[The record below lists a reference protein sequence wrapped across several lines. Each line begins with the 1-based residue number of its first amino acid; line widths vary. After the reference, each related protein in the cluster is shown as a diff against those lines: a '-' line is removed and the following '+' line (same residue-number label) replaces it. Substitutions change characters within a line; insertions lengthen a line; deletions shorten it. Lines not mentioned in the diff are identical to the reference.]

1 MINTKKEGIMSE
13 EKTTS
18 SLRLIQE
25 ADIKDKVVLIRVDH
39 NTVKKGRIKDPT
51 RIDASIGT
59 IFNVVSRG
67 GKPILMTHIGRPRNK
82 KTGKINCLPD
92 RSVSPIVAYLEKKL
106 RIKIEVPEL
115 SIHPEDGITTID
127 RSIWPSILRLRDG
140 TIGALYLPNVRW
152 FQGEQT
158 NGPERNR
165 LARKLA
171 SLAGVYV
178 NDAFGSWR
186 PHASTFDITKYIPS
200 YAGYLLQ
207 EEITNLEKVLNPT
220 RPFVAVVAGT
230 KYDTKID
237 PVKELYKRVDHLILG
252 GVMYNT
258 FLCAKYGVTIGAVPK
273 EDIDL
278 AQELVQLDKKEG
290 KIIELPL
297 LVESEH
303 LGEKIEG
310 KTKTIAVKN
319 FKKGKQYPYILDA
332 DPESFQRSSILDVLH
347 SAKTI
352 LVNAVM
358 GLIPHFREGSQALYE
373 AVDSNGK
380 ALKLYGGGDT
390 IEELKYSCPGIY
402 MRGLDD
408 PHCYYFTGGGTVLKA
423 LEEGSP
429 FKIKPVERLLR
440 V

>member
-1 MINTKKEGIMSE
+1 MSE
-13 EKTTS
+13 GNAAP
-18 SLRLIQE
+18 SLRLLQE
-25 ADIKDKVVLIRVDH
+25 ADIKYKVVLIRVDH
-39 NTVKKGRIKDPT
+39 NTVKKGKIKDAS
-51 RIDASIGT
+51 RIDASLGT
-59 IFNVVSRG
+59 IFNIVSRG

-82 KTGKINCLPD
+82 KTGKIDCVAD

-106 RIKIEVPEL
+106 RIKIEVPEF
-115 SIHPEDGITTID
+115 SIHPEIGITNID
-127 RSIWPSILRLRDG
+127 RSILASILRLREG
-140 TIGALYLPNVRW
+140 KIGAVYLPNIRW
-152 FQGEQT
+152 FQGEQADE
-158 NGPERNR
+158 PERSR
-165 LARKLA
+165 LARQLA

-186 PHASTFDITKYIPS
+186 PHTSTFDITKYLPS
-200 YAGYLLQ
+200 YAGFLLQ
-207 EEITNLEKVLNPT
+207 EEIKNLKKVLKPT
-220 RPFVAVVAGT
+220 RPFLAIVAGT

-258 FLCAKYGVTIGAVPK
+258 FLCAKYGVHIGGIPK
-273 EDIDL
+273 EYIDL
-278 AQELVQLDKKEG
+278 AQELVQLDRKEG
-290 KIIELPL
+290 KIVELPL
-297 LVESEH
+297 LVESEN
-303 LGEKIEG
+303 LGERKEG

-319 FKKGKQYPYILDA
+319 FRKGDSYNYILDA
-332 DPESFQRSSILDVLH
+332 DPDSFHDSPISDVIH

-373 AVDSNGK
+373 AVDGNSQ

-402 MRGLDD
+402 MTGLDN

-429 FKIKPVERLLR
+429 FKIKPVERLVR
-440 V
+440 K

>member
-1 MINTKKEGIMSE
+1 MSE
-13 EKTTS
+13 GNAAP
-18 SLRLIQE
+18 SLRLLQE
-25 ADIKDKVVLIRVDH
+25 ADIKYKVVLIRVDH
-39 NTVKKGRIKDPT
+39 NTVKKGKIKDAS
-51 RIDASIGT
+51 RIDASLGT
-59 IFNVVSRG
+59 IFNIVSRG

-82 KTGKINCLPD
+82 KTGKIDCVAD

-106 RIKIEVPEL
+106 RIKIEVPEF
-115 SIHPEDGITTID
+115 SIHPEIGITNID
-127 RSIWPSILRLRDG
+127 RSILASILRLREG
-140 TIGALYLPNVRW
+140 KIGAVYLPNIRW

-158 NGPERNR
+158 DGPERTR
-165 LARKLA
+165 LARQLA
-171 SLAGVYV
+171 SLAGIYV

-186 PHASTFDITKYIPS
+186 PHTSTFDITKYLPS
-200 YAGYLLQ
+200 YAGFLLQ
-207 EEITNLEKVLNPT
+207 EEIKNLEKVLQPT
-220 RPFVAVVAGT
+220 RPFVAIVAGT

-258 FLCAKYGVTIGAVPK
+258 FLCAKYGVHIGGIPK
-273 EDIDL
+273 EYIDL
-278 AQELVQLDKKEG
+278 AQELVQLDRKEG
-290 KIIELPL
+290 KIVELPL
-297 LVESEH
+297 LVESEN
-303 LGEKIEG
+303 LGERKEG

-319 FKKGKQYPYILDA
+319 FRKGDSYNYILDA
-332 DPESFQRSSILDVLH
+332 DPDSFHDSPISDVIH

-373 AVDSNGK
+373 AVDGNSQ

-402 MRGLDD
+402 MTGLDN
-408 PHCYYFTGGGTVLKA
+408 PQCYYFTGGGTVLKA

-429 FKIKPVERLLR
+429 FKIKPVERLVR
-440 V
+440 K

>member
-1 MINTKKEGIMSE
+1 MSE

-25 ADIKDKVVLIRVDH
+25 ADIKYKVVLIRVDH
-39 NTVKKGRIKDPT
+39 NTVKKGKIKDAS
-51 RIDASIGT
+51 RIDASLGT
-59 IFNVVSRG
+59 LFNIVSRG
-67 GKPILMTHIGRPRNK
+67 GKPILMTHIGRPRDK

-92 RSVSPIVAYLEKKL
+92 RSVNPVVAYLEKKL
-106 RIKIEVPEL
+106 RIKIEVPEF
-115 SIHPEDGITTID
+115 SIHPEIGITNID
-127 RSIWPSILRLRDG
+127 RSILASILRLREG
-140 TIGALYLPNVRW
+140 KIGAVYLPNIRW

-158 NGPERNR
+158 DGPERSR
-165 LARKLA
+165 LARQLA
-171 SLAGVYV
+171 SLAGIYV

-186 PHASTFDITKYIPS
+186 PHTSTFDITKYLPS

-207 EEITNLEKVLNPT
+207 EEIKNLEKVLKPT
-220 RPFVAVVAGT
+220 RPFLAIVAGT

-258 FLCAKYGVTIGAVPK
+258 FLCAKYGVKIADVPK

-278 AQELVQLDKKEG
+278 AQELVQLDKQEG
-290 KIIELPL
+290 KIVELPL
-297 LVESEH
+297 LVESEN
-303 LGEKIEG
+303 LGERQEG
-310 KTKTIAVKN
+310 KTKTIAVKDLR
-319 FKKGKQYPYILDA
+319 KGERYNYILDA
-332 DPESFQRSSILDVLH
+332 DPDSFHNSLAFDVIH

-352 LVNAVM
+352 LINAVM
-358 GLIPHFREGSQALYE
+358 GLIPHFRDGSQALYE
-373 AVDSNGK
+373 AVDANSQ

-402 MRGLDD
+402 MTGLDN

-429 FKIKPVERLLR
+429 YKIKPVERLLR
-440 V
+440 K

>member
-1 MINTKKEGIMSE
+1 MSE
-13 EKTTS
+13 GKTVS

-25 ADIKDKVVLIRVDH
+25 ADIKDKVILIRVDH
-39 NTVKKGRIKDPT
+39 NTVKKGGIKDPT
-51 RIDASIGT
+51 RIDASLGT

-67 GKPILMTHIGRPRNK
+67 GKPILMTHIGRPRDK
-82 KTGKINCLPD
+82 KTGKISCLPD

-106 RIKIEVPEL
+106 RIKIEVPDF
-115 SIHPEDGITTID
+115 SIHPETGITNID
-127 RSIWPSILRLRDG
+127 RSIWASILRLREG
-140 TIGALYLPNVRW
+140 TIGAIYLPNIRW
-152 FQGEQT
+152 FQGEQSD
-158 NGPERNR
+158 GPERSR

-186 PHASTFDITKYIPS
+186 PHVSTFDITKYIPS

-207 EEITNLEKVLNPT
+207 EEIKNLEKVLHPT
-220 RPFVAVVAGT
+220 RPFLAIIAGT

-258 FLCAKYGVTIGAVPK
+258 FLCAKYGVKIGAVQK

-278 AQELVQLDKKEG
+278 AQELVQLDKQEG
-290 KIIELPL
+290 KIVELPL
-297 LVESEH
+297 LVESEN
-303 LGEKIEG
+303 LGERKKGQI
-310 KTKTIAVKN
+310 KTIAVKN
-319 FKKGKQYPYILDA
+319 FRKGDSYNYILDA
-332 DPESFQRSSILDVLH
+332 DPDSFHDSPVLDVIQ

-373 AVDSNGK
+373 AVDGNSQ

-402 MRGLDD
+402 MTGLDN
-408 PHCYYFTGGGTVLKA
+408 PNCYYFTGGGTVLKA

-440 V
+440 K

>member
-1 MINTKKEGIMSE
+1 MSE
-13 EKTTS
+13 GKTIS
-18 SLRLIQE
+18 SLRLLQE
-25 ADIKDKVVLIRVDH
+25 ANIKDKVVLIRVDH
-39 NTVKKGRIKDPT
+39 NTVKKGRIKDTT

-67 GKPILMTHIGRPRNK
+67 GKPILMTHIGRPRDK
-82 KTGKINCLPD
+82 KTGKINCFPD
-92 RSVSPIVAYLEKKL
+92 RSVSPIVTYLEKKL
-106 RIKIEVPEL
+106 RIKIEVPEF
-115 SIHPEDGITTID
+115 SIHSEDGITTID
-127 RSIWPSILRLRDG
+127 RSIWASILRLREG
-140 TIGALYLPNVRW
+140 SIGAIYLPNIRC
-152 FQGEQT
+152 FQGEQA

-207 EEITNLEKVLNPT
+207 EEIVNLGRVLQPT
-220 RPFVAVVAGT
+220 RPFVAIVAGT
-230 KYDTKID
+230 KYDTKIS

-258 FLCAKYGVTIGAVPK
+258 FLCAKYGVKIDAVSE

-278 AQELVQLDKKEG
+278 AQELVQLDKKEN
-290 KIIELPL
+290 KIVEVPL
-297 LVESEH
+297 LVESEN

-310 KTKTIAVKN
+310 KTKTIAVKDL
-319 FKKGKQYPYILDA
+319 KKGKQYHYILDA
-332 DPESFQRSSILDVLH
+332 DPDSFRDGPLLDVIH

-373 AVDSNGK
+373 AVDGNK
-380 ALKLYGGGDT
+380 QALKLYGGGDT
-390 IEELKYSCPGIY
+390 IEELKYSCPGVY
-402 MRGLDD
+402 MKGLDD

-429 FKIKPVERLLR
+429 FKLEPVERLLKK
-440 V
+440 

>member
-1 MINTKKEGIMSE
+1 MSE
-13 EKTTS
+13 GKTNTR
-18 SLRLIQE
+18 LRLLQE

-39 NTVKKGRIKDPT
+39 NTVKKGEIKDPT
-51 RIDASIGT
+51 RIDASLGT

-67 GKPILMTHIGRPRNK
+67 GKPILMTHIGRPRDK
-82 KTGKINCLPD
+82 KTGKISCLPD

-106 RIKIEVPEL
+106 RIKIEVPDF
-115 SIHPEDGITTID
+115 SIHPETGITNID
-127 RSIWPSILRLRDG
+127 RSIWASILRLREG
-140 TIGALYLPNVRW
+140 TIGAIYLPNIRW
-152 FQGEQT
+152 FQGEQSD
-158 NGPERNR
+158 GPERSR

-186 PHASTFDITKYIPS
+186 PHVSTFDITKYIPS

-207 EEITNLEKVLNPT
+207 EEIKNLEKVLHPT
-220 RPFVAVVAGT
+220 RPFLAIIAGT

-258 FLCAKYGVTIGAVPK
+258 FLCAKYGVKIGAVQK

-278 AQELVQLDKKEG
+278 AQELVQLDKQEG
-290 KIIELPL
+290 KIVELPL
-297 LVESEH
+297 LVESEN
-303 LGEKIEG
+303 LGERKKGQI
-310 KTKTIAVKN
+310 KTIAVKN
-319 FKKGKQYPYILDA
+319 FRKGDSYNYILDA
-332 DPESFQRSSILDVLH
+332 DPDSFHDSPVLDVIQ

-373 AVDSNGK
+373 AVDGNSQ

-402 MRGLDD
+402 MTGLDN
-408 PHCYYFTGGGTVLKA
+408 PNCYYFTGGGTVLKA

-440 V
+440 K

>member
-1 MINTKKEGIMSE
+1 MSE
-13 EKTTS
+13 GKTAS

-39 NTVKKGRIKDPT
+39 NTVKKGGIKDTT
-51 RIDASIGT
+51 RIDASLGT

-67 GKPILMTHIGRPRNK
+67 GKPILMTHIGRPRDK

-106 RIKIEVPEL
+106 RIKIEVPDF
-115 SIHPEDGITTID
+115 SIHPETGITNID
-127 RSIWPSILRLRDG
+127 RSIWASILRLREG
-140 TIGALYLPNVRW
+140 AIGAIYLPNIRW

-158 NGPERNR
+158 DGPERSR

-186 PHASTFDITKYIPS
+186 PHTSTFDITKYLPS
-200 YAGYLLQ
+200 YAGFLLQ
-207 EEITNLEKVLNPT
+207 EEIKNLEKVLNPT
-220 RPFVAVVAGT
+220 RPFLAIVAGT
-230 KYDTKID
+230 KYDTKIG
-237 PVKELYKRVDHLILG
+237 PLKELYKRVDHLILG

-258 FLCAKYGVTIGAVPK
+258 FLSAKYGINIGAVPK

-278 AQELVQLDKKEG
+278 AQEFVRLDKGKG
-290 KIIELPL
+290 KIAELPL
-297 LVESEH
+297 LVESEN
-303 LGEKIEG
+303 LGERKKGKI
-310 KTKTIAVKN
+310 KTIAVKN
-319 FKKGKQYPYILDA
+319 FRKGERYNYILDA
-332 DPESFQRSSILDVLH
+332 DPDSFHDSLILDIIQ

-358 GLIPHFREGSQALYE
+358 GLIPHFREGSKALYK
-373 AVDSNGK
+373 AVDGNRQ

-402 MRGLDD
+402 MKGLDN
-408 PHCYYFTGGGTVLKA
+408 PKCYYFTGGGTVLKA

-429 FKIKPVERLLR
+429 FKIGPVERLLKR
-440 V
+440 

>member
-1 MINTKKEGIMSE
+1 MSE
-13 EKTTS
+13 GKTTS

-39 NTVKKGRIKDPT
+39 NTVKKGKIKDAS
-51 RIDASIGT
+51 RIDASLGT
-59 IFNVVSRG
+59 LFNVVSRG
-67 GKPILMTHIGRPRNK
+67 GKPILMTHIGRPRDK
-82 KTGKINCLPD
+82 KTGKIDCLPD

-106 RIKIEVPEL
+106 RIKIEVPEF
-115 SIHPEDGITTID
+115 SIHPENGITNID
-127 RSIWPSILRLRDG
+127 RSIWSSILRLRDG
-140 TIGALYLPNVRW
+140 TIGAIYLPNIRW
-152 FQGEQT
+152 FQGEQED
-158 NGPERNR
+158 GPERSR

-186 PHASTFDITKYIPS
+186 PHASTFDITKYVPS

-207 EEITNLEKVLNPT
+207 EEIKNLEKVLKPT
-220 RPFVAVVAGT
+220 RPFLAIVAGT
-230 KYDTKID
+230 KYDTKIG

-258 FLCAKYGVTIGAVPK
+258 FLCAKYGVKIRVVSK
-273 EDIDL
+273 EDIAL
-278 AQELVQLDKKEG
+278 VQELIQLDKQDG
-290 KIIELPL
+290 KIVELPL
-297 LVESEH
+297 VVESEN
-303 LGEKIEG
+303 LGERKEG
-310 KTKTIAVKN
+310 KTKTIAVKD
-319 FKKGKQYPYILDA
+319 FKKGERYNYILDA
-332 DPESFQRSSILDVLH
+332 DPDSFHDSSILDVIQ

-352 LVNAVM
+352 FVNAVM

-373 AVDSNGK
+373 AVDGNSQ

-402 MRGLDD
+402 MTGLDN
-408 PHCYYFTGGGTVLKA
+408 PLCYYFTGGGTVLKA

-440 V
+440 K

>member
-1 MINTKKEGIMSE
+1 MSNG
-13 EKTTS
+13 KTVS

-39 NTVKKGRIKDPT
+39 NTVKKGKIKDAS
-51 RIDASIGT
+51 RIDASLGT

-67 GKPILMTHIGRPRNK
+67 GKPILMTHIGRPRDK
-82 KTGKINCLPD
+82 KTGKISCLPD

-106 RIKIEVPEL
+106 RIKIEVPDF
-115 SIHPEDGITTID
+115 SIHPETGITNID
-127 RSIWPSILRLRDG
+127 RSIWASILRLREG
-140 TIGALYLPNVRW
+140 AIGAIYLPNIRW

-158 NGPERNR
+158 DGPERSR

-186 PHASTFDITKYIPS
+186 PHVSTFDITKYLPS
-200 YAGYLLQ
+200 YAGFLLQ
-207 EEITNLEKVLNPT
+207 EEIKNLEKVLNPT
-220 RPFVAVVAGT
+220 RPFLAIVAGT
-230 KYDTKID
+230 KYDTKIG
-237 PVKELYKRVDHLILG
+237 PLKELYKRVDHLILG

-258 FLCAKYGVTIGAVPK
+258 FLSAKYGINISAVPK

-278 AQELVQLDKKEG
+278 AQEFVRLDKGKG
-290 KIIELPL
+290 KIAELPL
-297 LVESEH
+297 LVESEN
-303 LGEKIEG
+303 LGQRKKGKI
-310 KTKTIAVKN
+310 KTIAVKN
-319 FKKGKQYPYILDA
+319 FRKGDSYSYILDA
-332 DPESFQRSSILDVLH
+332 DPDSFHDSPVLDVIQ

-358 GLIPHFREGSQALYE
+358 GLIPHFREGSKALYK
-373 AVDSNGK
+373 AVDGNRQ

-402 MRGLDD
+402 MKGLDN

-429 FKIKPVERLLR
+429 FKIGPVERLLR
-440 V
+440 K